1 MYKINLKTR
10 NNWKNIKILKK
21 CFFEKRNMIDKQRNR
36 ERENINLNISEEESP
51 LLIPWT
57 LQIK

>member
-1 MYKINLKTR
+1 
-10 NNWKNIKILKK
+10 
-21 CFFEKRNMIDKQRNR
+21 MIDKQRNR
-36 ERENINLNISEEESP
+36 ERENINLKISEEESA